1 MIIGAV
7 DSVHNFILPPVYQYL
22 IQHSQ
27 DIEIRL
33 KTYMG
38 FELYSLLERGEID
51 IAFALFEKPM
61 PNMIIQN
68 FYSDPMVV
76 IANGNHYG
84 STILLVCKI

>member
-1 MIIGAV
+1 
-7 DSVHNFILPPVYQYL
+7 
-22 IQHSQ
+22 
-27 DIEIRL
+27 
-33 KTYMG
+33 MG